1 MVEAGPA
8 RNSSKMIAKDVTP
21 QASSTPLW
29 VIPPPDLDREIPH
42 GLDSSC
48 SAVGSARP
56 GWCPVTTNDVIDKLV
71 DGARSVPEYAQIV
84 ARWGLGNAWW
94 ITLLAAVA
102 LVLTQVLRH
111 LITRRLLKQGRL
123 AFELLPTNGFDP
135 GLEDV
140 LRFAKGIAQAQRT
153 VSRWAFT
160 PARGTAM
167 RVRLVSSGGPLSLR
181 VEGPA
186 RAASVLRHQGYA
198 QCELRAVDAR
208 ANQTERP
215 RIRLGV
221 AA

>member
-1 MVEAGPA
+1 M
-8 RNSSKMIAKDVTP
+8 
-21 QASSTPLW
+21 
-29 VIPPPDLDREIPH
+29 
-42 GLDSSC
+42 
-48 SAVGSARP
+48 
-56 GWCPVTTNDVIDKLV
+56 TTNDVIDELIG
-71 DGARSVPEYAQIV
+71 GADAVPEYAQAA
-84 ARWGLGNAWW
+84 ARWALDNAWW
-94 ITLLAAVA
+94 IAFLAAVV
-102 LVLTQVLRH
+102 LVLTQVLRY
-111 LITRRLLKQGRL
+111 LVTRRLLKQGRL

-153 VSRWAFT
+153 ISRWAFT

-215 RIRLGV
+215 QIRLG
-221 AA
+221 AAA